1 METLPKTELNHRK
14 QILMP
19 LMIVSIIMVA
29 AMGWVFYV
37 ATILIELGE
46 RKVIIDE
53 TRYKVSSILNTM
65 VDAETGQRG
74 YLLTGRTQFLEPYDA
89 AVKNT
94 DRILTDLETTRAVFP
109 KLEAPLTRLAVL
121 IRQKF
126 QIIQDS
132 LNLELNSGAYAPHLR
147 LAKDQGRR
155 VMDEIR
161 LILKSTDD
169 ALVKESKQIEH
180 EIVSRLKQLALAT
193 FVIVLLIVSILYW
206 SYKRTIWLFEHAV
219 ENIERAE
226 RLGHIAMHDA
236 LTQLPN
242 RRNFDEYLN
251 KVHAQASRAKKQY
264 AVFYM
269 DLDGFKLI
277 NDRFGHDAGDDA
289 LLATITRITAILR
302 DSDYLARVGGDE
314 FTLIVQDYKEQKE
327 LVILAGRIISALDKP
342 IMSIAGQDIWMGVSI
357 GISTYPKH
365 AENVNDIV
373 AGADGAMYQAK
384 ISGKN
389 QYGFAPQT

>member
-1 METLPKTELNHRK
+1 MENGPLTQLNHRK

-19 LMIVSIIMVA
+19 LIIVSLIMVA
-29 AMGWVFYV
+29 TMGWVFYV
-37 ATILIELGE
+37 AQDLIKVGE
-46 RKVIIDE
+46 RKVQIEE
-53 TRYKVSSILNTM
+53 TRYKISGILNTV

-74 YLLTGRTQFLEPYDA
+74 YLLTGRSEFLEPYDA

-94 DRILTDLETTRAVFP
+94 DRILADLESARAAFTN
-109 KLEAPLTRLAVL
+109 LDAPLERVSIL
-121 IRQKF
+121 IKQKF
-126 QIIQDS
+126 RIIERS
-132 LNLELNSGAYAPHLR
+132 LNLEPYSGAYAPHLR
-147 LAKDQGRR
+147 LAKDEGRR
-155 VMDEIR
+155 VMNEIR
-161 LILKSTDD
+161 LKLRAADD
-169 ALVKESKQIEH
+169 ALVKEGKEIERK
-180 EIVSRLKQLALAT
+180 IVSRLKQLALAA
-193 FVIVLLIVSILYW
+193 FVILLLIVSILYW
-206 SYKRTIWLFEHAV
+206 SYKRTVWLFEHAV

-226 RLGHIAMHDA
+226 KLRHIAMHDA
-236 LTQLPN
+236 LTHLPN

-251 KVHAQASRAKKQY
+251 KVHAQAARTKKQY
-264 AVFYM
+264 ALFYM

-302 DSDYLARVGGDE
+302 ESDFLARVGGDE
-314 FTLIVQDYKEQKE
+314 FALIVQDYKEQKE

-342 IMSIAGQDIWMGVSI
+342 IMSMAGQDIWMGVSI

-365 AENVNDIV
+365 AKNVNDIV
-373 AGADGAMYQAK
+373 ASADGAMYQAK